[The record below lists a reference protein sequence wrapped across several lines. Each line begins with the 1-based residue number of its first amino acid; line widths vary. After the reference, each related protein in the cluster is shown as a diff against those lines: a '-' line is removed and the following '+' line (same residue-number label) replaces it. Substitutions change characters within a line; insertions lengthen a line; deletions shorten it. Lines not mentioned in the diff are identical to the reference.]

1 MTTFEYAVC
10 ATRGDRSYQEDAA
23 VFWPGPATFKLE
35 RDLPEPPQ
43 DITMA
48 ILADGM
54 GGHAGGAIA
63 SQSVCETFLAG
74 ISGLIDLG
82 PYKKT
87 AAERTV
93 PLSVDDVPNDAAAK
107 AGASSAPPI
116 SNLLA
121 ALYAANAEIS
131 QQTAAN
137 PALNGMG
144 TTFVGVTFKGANPQ
158 AGSGPSLE
166 WVSVGD
172 SPLYLYRGGEIAL
185 LNEDHSLAPALDLLA
200 AEGTITVE
208 AARNDPRR
216 HMLRSA
222 VTGEEFDMIDLSR
235 KPLVLEADDVIVL
248 ASDGIHTLSETEIA
262 RIVAAYAPDGCQG
275 MANALVRSIE
285 NHRMPHQD
293 NATIMVIRQA
303 AASA

>member
-1 MTTFEYAVC
+1 MSSFEYAVC

-23 VFWPGPATFKLE
+23 VFWPGPATFRLE
-35 RDLPEPPQ
+35 RDLPAPPSG
-43 DITMA
+43 TMMA

-63 SQSVCETFLAG
+63 SQTACEAFLAG
-74 ISGLIDLG
+74 ISGLIDLA
-82 PYKKT
+82 PFKKT
-87 AAERTV
+87 SAERTV
-93 PLSVDDVPNDAAAK
+93 PLGVDSPEDAA
-107 AGASSAPPI
+107 GNTDSSAMPI
-116 SNLLA
+116 NDLLA
-121 ALYAANAEIS
+121 ALYAANAEIAD
-131 QQTAAN
+131 QTAAN

-144 TTFVGVTFKGANPQ
+144 TTFVGVTLKGAAPQ
-158 AGSGPSLE
+158 PGANAKLE

-200 AEGTITVE
+200 AEGTITAE

-235 KPLVLEADDVIVL
+235 KPLMLEADDVIVL
-248 ASDGIHTLSETEIA
+248 ASDGIHTLEESEIA
-262 RIVAAYAPDGCQG
+262 RLVTAYAPDGCQG
-275 MANALVRSIE
+275 IANAIVRSIE
-285 NHRMPHQD
+285 DHRMPHQD
-293 NATIMVIRQA
+293 NATIMVVRQA
-303 AASA
+303 V

>member
-1 MTTFEYAVC
+1 MSTFEYAVC

-35 RDLPEPPQ
+35 RALPAPP
-43 DITMA
+43 DRLMMA

-63 SQSVCETFLAG
+63 SQTVCETFLAG
-74 ISGLIDLG
+74 IAGLIDLTPFKNSG
-82 PYKKT
+82 
-87 AAERTV
+87 AERTV
-93 PLSVDDVPNDAAAK
+93 PLNVDGDDEPTTIATARAPIND
-107 AGASSAPPI
+107 
-116 SNLLA
+116 LLA
-121 ALYAANAEIS
+121 ALYAANAEIAD
-131 QQTAAN
+131 QTAAN
-137 PALNGMG
+137 PALDGMG
-144 TTFVGVTFKGANPQ
+144 TTFVGVAFTEARDAAGTSAN
-158 AGSGPSLE
+158 LE

-200 AEGTITVE
+200 AEGAISVE

-222 VTGEEFDMIDLSR
+222 VTGEPFDMIDLSR
-235 KPLVLEADDVIVL
+235 KPLVLESGDIIVL
-248 ASDGIHTLSETEIA
+248 ASDGIHTLVETEIA

-275 MANALVRSIE
+275 IANALVRSVE
-285 NHRMPHQD
+285 DQRVPHQD
-293 NATIMVIRQA
+293 NATIMVIRQTP
-303 AASA
+303 AS

>member
-35 RDLPEPPQ
+35 RDLPSPPPGT
-43 DITMA
+43 TMA

-63 SQSVCETFLAG
+63 SQTVCETFLAG
-74 ISGLIDLG
+74 ISGLIDLD
-82 PYKKT
+82 PFKKT
-87 AAERTV
+87 SAERTV
-93 PLSVDDVPNDAAAK
+93 PLSVDTSEQDPANGA
-107 AGASSAPPI
+107 ASSAMP
-116 SNLLA
+116 SNDLLA
-121 ALYAANAEIS
+121 ALYAANAEIAD
-131 QQTAAN
+131 QTAAN

-144 TTFVGVTFKGANPQ
+144 TTFVGVTLKGVDAQTGTNAN
-158 AGSGPSLE
+158 LE

-235 KPLVLEADDVIVL
+235 KPLALETDDVIVL
-248 ASDGIHTLSETEIA
+248 ASDGVHTLDETEIA
-262 RIVAAYAPDGCQG
+262 RIVTAYTPDGCQG
-275 MANALVRSIE
+275 IANALVRSIE
-285 NHRMPHQD
+285 DQRMPHQD

-303 AASA
+303 GAPE

>member
-1 MTTFEYAVC
+1 MSTFEYAAC

-35 RDLPEPPQ
+35 RPLPPPPEG
-43 DITMA
+43 TVMA

-63 SQSVCETFLAG
+63 SQATCETFLAG
-74 ISGLIDLG
+74 ISGLIDLA
-82 PYKKT
+82 PFKKT
-87 AAERTV
+87 APERTV
-93 PLSVDDVPNDAAAK
+93 PLNAPDETAQADDDGV
-107 AGASSAPPI
+107 PPI
-116 SNLLA
+116 NDLLA
-121 ALYAANAEIS
+121 ALHAANAEIAD
-131 QQTAAN
+131 QTAAN
-137 PALNGMG
+137 PALSGMG
-144 TTFVGVTFKGANPQ
+144 TTFVGVTFAAKNNGRTIN
-158 AGSGPSLE
+158 LE

-200 AEGTITVE
+200 AEGTITQE

-222 VTGEEFDMIDLSR
+222 VTGEELEMIDLSR
-235 KPLVLEADDVIVL
+235 KPLPLQADDVIVL

-262 RIVAAYAPDGCQG
+262 RIVSAYRDDGCQG
-275 MANALVRSIE
+275 IADALVRSIE
-285 NHRMPHQD
+285 NQRMPHQD
-293 NATIMVIRQA
+293 NATIMVIRPAQ
-303 AASA
+303 

>member
-1 MTTFEYAVC
+1 MTSFEYAVC

-35 RDLPEPPQ
+35 QEIPLPP
-43 DITMA
+43 DGTMMA

-63 SQSVCETFLAG
+63 SQTACETFLAG

-87 AAERTV
+87 SAERTV
-93 PLSVDDVPNDAAAK
+93 PLGIDAPDGSDDDAT
-107 AGASSAPPI
+107 SSAMPV
-116 SNLLA
+116 NDLLA
-121 ALYAANAEIS
+121 ALYAANAEIAD
-131 QQTAAN
+131 QTAAN

-144 TTFVGVTFKGANPQ
+144 TTFVGVTLKRAASPTGAN
-158 AGSGPSLE
+158 ARLE

-200 AEGTITVE
+200 AEGTITAE

-235 KPLVLEADDVIVL
+235 KPLTLERDDVIVL
-248 ASDGIHTLSETEIA
+248 ASDGIHTLEETEIA
-262 RIVAAYAPDGCQG
+262 RIVTAYAPDGCQG
-275 MANALVRSIE
+275 IANALVRSIE
-285 NHRMPHQD
+285 DHRVPHQD
-293 NATIMVIRQA
+293 NATIMVVRQA
-303 AASA
+303 AS

>member
-1 MTTFEYAVC
+1 MTSFEYAVC

-74 ISGLIDLG
+74 ISGLIDLS

-87 AAERTV
+87 GAERTV
-93 PLSVDDVPNDAAAK
+93 PLGIDESPEETAK
-107 AGASSAPPI
+107 ADAASSAPPV
-116 SNLLA
+116 SDLLA
-121 ALYAANAEIS
+121 ALYAANAEIA

-144 TTFVGVTFKGANPQ
+144 TTFVGVTFKHAK
-158 AGSGPSLE
+158 AGSSASLE

-200 AEGTITVE
+200 AEGTISAD

-235 KPLVLEADDVIVL
+235 KPLVLETDDVIVL

-275 MANALVRSIE
+275 IANALVRSIE

-293 NATIMVIRQA
+293 NATIMVIRQTAPA
-303 AASA
+303 A

>member
-23 VFWPGPATFKLE
+23 LFWPGAATFKA
-35 RDLPEPPQ
+35 DAAPPPPPPKGVM
-43 DITMA
+43 MA

-63 SQSVCETFLAG
+63 SQLVCETFLKG
-74 ISGLIDLG
+74 VSGAIDLE
-82 PYKKT
+82 PYKKAGPET
-87 AAERTV
+87 TV
-93 PLSVDDVPNDAAAK
+93 PLNIEPVDPSETTTTQPKVQPAPANDLL
-107 AGASSAPPI
+107 AS
-116 SNLLA
+116 LLA
-121 ALYAANAEIS
+121 ANSEIA

-137 PALNGMG
+137 PALAGMG
-144 TTFVGVTFKGANPQ
+144 TTFVGVAFNAT
-158 AGSGPSLE
+158 GSSASLE

-200 AEGTITVE
+200 AEGTITEE

-222 VTGEEFDMIDLSR
+222 VTGEELDMIDVSR
-235 KPLVLEADDVIVL
+235 KPLILQAGDVIVL

-262 RIVAAYAPDGCQG
+262 RIVTAYGEDGCEA
-275 MANALVRSIE
+275 MADALVRSIE
-285 NHRMPHQD
+285 NLRVPHQD
-293 NATIMVIRQA
+293 NATIMVIRQQA
-303 AASA
+303 

>member
-35 RDLPEPPQ
+35 RDLPSPPPGT
-43 DITMA
+43 TMA

-63 SQSVCETFLAG
+63 SQTVCETFLAG

-82 PYKKT
+82 PFKKT
-87 AAERTV
+87 SAERTV
-93 PLSVDDVPNDAAAK
+93 PLGNDTTEDPTTVAA
-107 AGASSAPPI
+107 SAAMPV
-116 SNLLA
+116 NDLLA
-121 ALYAANAEIS
+121 ALYAANAEIAD
-131 QQTAAN
+131 QTAAN

-144 TTFVGVTFKGANPQ
+144 TTFVGVTLKAA
-158 AGSGPSLE
+158 AGSNANLE

-222 VTGEEFDMIDLSR
+222 VTGEDFDMIDLSR
-235 KPLVLEADDVIVL
+235 NPLALETDDVIVL
-248 ASDGIHTLSETEIA
+248 ASDGIHTLDETEIA
-262 RIVAAYAPDGCQG
+262 RIVTAYTPDGCQG
-275 MANALVRSIE
+275 IANALVRSIE
-285 NHRMPHQD
+285 DQRMPHQD

-303 AASA
+303 GSPE

>member
-1 MTTFEYAVC
+1 MTSFEYAVC

-23 VFWPGPATFKLE
+23 AFWPGPATFKLE
-35 RDLPEPPQ
+35 RDLPQPPQ

-63 SQSVCETFLAG
+63 SQSACETFLAG

-82 PYKKT
+82 PYKKIG
-87 AAERTV
+87 AERTV
-93 PLSVDDVPNDAAAK
+93 TLGVDDTSTDAA
-107 AGASSAPPI
+107 GTSSVSSE

-121 ALYAANAEIS
+121 ALHAANAEIAK
-131 QQTAAN
+131 QTAAN

-144 TTFVGVTFKGANPQ
+144 TTFVGVTFKHPNSQ
-158 AGSGPSLE
+158 AGSGASLE

-200 AEGTITVE
+200 AEGTISVD

-235 KPLVLEADDVIVL
+235 KPLLLEKDDVIVL

-262 RIVAAYAPDGCQG
+262 RIVSAYGPDGCQG
-275 MANALVRSIE
+275 IANALVRSIE

-303 AASA
+303 T